1 MKRGRRWSSTAGALF
16 RLKLFQHTSLRQRLN
31 PSPASE
37 TKASRETEESAE
49 NTAVGLL
56 VKTNHQCFTNAG
68 GGCSQISRR
77 AQHRLHGIC
86 GWFSPDG
93 ELIHLFALRDDQSRY
108 TLEQGSGVSLL
119 QLLAGRH
126 LVFHLN
132 VICLQK
138 LGGTDTASS
147 PTAVVVPIHL
157 RSHISLF
164 LVLVE
169 PIVHC
174 IESRQCSSVKAS
186 DPVSR
191 SLQYPAPDAK

>member
-1 MKRGRRWSSTAGALF
+1 MDRRRPLL
-16 RLKLFQHTSLRQRLN
+16 RLFQHASSRQRLH
-31 PSPASE
+31 PSPAPKI
-37 TKASRETEESAE
+37 KATRETEGLAE

-56 VKTNHQCFTNAG
+56 VETNHQCFTNAG
-68 GGCSQISRR
+68 GGRSQISRR
-77 AQHRLHGIC
+77 AQHRLHSIR
-86 GWFSPDG
+86 GWFNPDG
-93 ELIHLFALRDDQSRY
+93 ELVHLFALRDDQSRY
-108 TLEQGSGVSLL
+108 ALEQGSSVSLP

-147 PTAVVVPIHL
+147 PTAVVIPIHL
-157 RSHISLF
+157 RSHIPLF

-174 IESRQCSSVKAS
+174 VESRQCSSVKAS
-186 DPVSR
+186 DPASR